1 MTNDKPHSE
10 QDDYK
15 ELLQEAL
22 HQRPDALSNGKQEQ
36 VMKIGKKRARITN
49 VLIVF
54 TFFITYSTY
63 IIYIYSRILCI
74 CTYKRNGDT
83 ECSK

>member
-22 HQRPDALSNGKQEQ
+22 HQRPDTLSNGKQEQ

-54 TFFITYSTY
+54 TFYYLFNLY
-63 IIYIYSRILCI
+63 YIYLLSHTMYLHLQTQWR
-74 CTYKRNGDT
+74 YGM
-83 ECSK
+83 

>member
-36 VMKIGKKRARITN
+36 VMKMGKKER
-49 VLIVF
+49 VLRMF
-54 TFFITYSTY
+54 
-63 IIYIYSRILCI
+63 
-74 CTYKRNGDT
+74 
-83 ECSK
+83 

>member
-54 TFFITYSTY
+54 TFYYLFNLFYIYLHLY
-63 IIYIYSRILCI
+63 IIHRHLPTQWRY
-74 CTYKRNGDT
+74 GM
-83 ECSK
+83 

>member
-54 TFFITYSTY
+54 TFYYLFNLFYIYLHFY
-63 IIYIYSRILCI
+63 IIHWHLQTQWRY
-74 CTYKRNGDT
+74 GM
-83 ECSK
+83 